1 MFLIQCHRTSSGEQE
16 MGMNPAYEASTSPEL
31 SDLNLAQRTVHGDD
45 KAFEIIMRRNNRA
58 LYRAARSILLDDAD
72 AEDAVQEAYLR
83 AYRAMDKFH
92 GESKL
97 TTWLT
102 RIVINEALQKMR
114 KRKQE
119 TGTVS
124 LENVVD
130 LEMHLD
136 RANEGKSSPAG
147 PETAAMRAQTR
158 KLLEHK
164 IDQLPS
170 AFRTVFI
177 LRALEEMTVEETA
190 SCIGITEATVRT
202 RFFRAKGLL
211 RESLAREIDLVF
223 EDAFA
228 FAGERCDRIVSTV
241 LERIECLHASRGT
254 PDS

>member
-1 MFLIQCHRTSSGEQE
+1 
-16 MGMNPAYEASTSPEL
+16 MGVNPAYEATNTEPAL
-31 SDLNLAQRTVHGDD
+31 SDIALVQQAVRGDD

-58 LYRAARSILLDDAD
+58 LYRAARSILQNDAE

-83 AYRAMDKFH
+83 AYQALDKFH
-92 GESKL
+92 GESRL

-102 RIVINEALQKMR
+102 RIVINEALQKLR
-114 KRKQE
+114 KHKQE
-119 TGTVS
+119 AGTVS

-136 RANEGKSSPAG
+136 TASSGKTAPDG

-158 KLLEHK
+158 KLLENK

-177 LRALEEMTVEETA
+177 LRALEEMSVEETA
-190 SCIGITEATVRT
+190 SCVGITEATVRT
-202 RFFRAKGLL
+202 RFFRAKSLL
-211 RESLAREIDLVF
+211 RESLAKEIDMVF

-228 FAGERCDRIVSTV
+228 FAGDRCDRIVGNV
-241 LERIECLHASRGT
+241 LERIRRLRT
-254 PDS
+254 NI

>member
-1 MFLIQCHRTSSGEQE
+1 MVV
-16 MGMNPAYEASTSPEL
+16 NPTHEGVASPEL
-31 SDLNLAQRTVHGDD
+31 SDLALVQRTMRGDD

-58 LYRAARSILLDDAD
+58 LYRAARSILQDDAE

-83 AYRAMDKFH
+83 AYRALDSFH

-119 TGTVS
+119 MGTIS
-124 LENVVD
+124 LENVVN

-136 RANEGKSSPAG
+136 TANEGKASPED

-177 LRALEEMTVEETA
+177 LRALEEMSVEETA

-202 RFFRAKGLL
+202 RFFRAKSLL
-211 RESLAREIDLVF
+211 RESLAKEIDVVF

-241 LERIECLHASRGT
+241 LERIKCLHARR
-254 PDS
+254 PEQDP

>member
-1 MFLIQCHRTSSGEQE
+1 MPSEEQE
-16 MGMNPAYEASTSPEL
+16 IAMNPAYEAAPTSEVSDPE
-31 SDLNLAQRTVHGDD
+31 LAQRAAHGDD
-45 KAFEIIMRRNNRA
+45 KAFEIIMRRNNRV
-58 LYRAARSILLDDAD
+58 LYRTARSILLDDAD
-72 AEDAVQEAYLR
+72 AEDAVQEAYLK
-83 AYRAMDKFH
+83 AYRAMDRFH

-102 RIVINEALQKMR
+102 RIVINEALQKLR
-114 KRKQE
+114 NRKQE

-130 LEMHLD
+130 LEMHVD
-136 RANEGKSSPAG
+136 IANEGKSGPVG

-170 AFRTVFI
+170 AFHTVFI
-177 LRALEEMTVEETA
+177 LRALEEMSVEETA

-202 RFFRAKGLL
+202 RFFRAKSLL
-211 RESLAREIDLVF
+211 RESLAKEIDMVF

-241 LERIECLHASRGT
+241 LERIRRLRADREMPHL
-254 PDS
+254 

>member
-1 MFLIQCHRTSSGEQE
+1 
-16 MGMNPAYEASTSPEL
+16 MGLNPACEAAAAPEL
-31 SDLNLAQRTVHGDD
+31 SDFDLAQRTARGDS

-58 LYRAARSILLDDAD
+58 LFRAARSILLDDAE

-83 AYRAMDKFH
+83 AYQAMNKFQ
-92 GESKL
+92 GESRL

-136 RANEGKSSPAG
+136 IANAGKTGPDG
-147 PETAAMRAQTR
+147 PEAAAMRAQTR

-164 IDQLPS
+164 IDRLPA

-177 LRALEEMTVEETA
+177 LRALEEMSVEETA
-190 SCIGITEATVRT
+190 SCVGISEATVRT

-211 RESLAREIDLVF
+211 RESLAKEIDVVF
-223 EDAFA
+223 EEAFA
-228 FAGERCDRIVSTV
+228 FAGERCDRIVNTV
-241 LERIECLHASRGT
+241 LERIKSLRSGH
-254 PDS
+254 

>member
-1 MFLIQCHRTSSGEQE
+1 
-16 MGMNPAYEASTSPEL
+16 MNPAYDAAPTPEL
-31 SDLNLAQRTVHGDD
+31 SDPELAQRAARGDD

-58 LYRAARSILLDDAD
+58 LYRTARSILLDDAD
-72 AEDAVQEAYLR
+72 AEDAVQEAYLK
-83 AYRAMDKFH
+83 AYRAMGRFH

-102 RIVINEALQKMR
+102 RIVINEALQKLR
-114 KRKQE
+114 NRKQE

-130 LEMHLD
+130 LEMHID
-136 RANEGKSSPAG
+136 TANEGKPGPVG

-177 LRALEEMTVEETA
+177 LRALEEMSVEETA

-202 RFFRAKGLL
+202 RFFRAKSLL
-211 RESLAREIDLVF
+211 RESLAKEIDLVF

-241 LERIECLHASRGT
+241 LERIERLRAGC
-254 PDS
+254 

>member
-1 MFLIQCHRTSSGEQE
+1 MVV
-16 MGMNPAYEASTSPEL
+16 NPTPEGVAAPEL
-31 SDLNLAQRTVHGDD
+31 SDLALVQRTMRGDD

-58 LYRAARSILLDDAD
+58 LYRAARSILQDDAE

-83 AYRAMDKFH
+83 AYRALDSFQ

-119 TGTVS
+119 MGTIS
-124 LENVVD
+124 LENVVN

-136 RANEGKSSPAG
+136 TANEGKVSPDN
-147 PETAAMRAQTR
+147 PEAAAMRGQTR

-177 LRALEEMTVEETA
+177 LRALEEMSVEETA

-202 RFFRAKGLL
+202 RFFRAKSLL
-211 RESLAREIDLVF
+211 RESLAKEIDVVF

-241 LERIECLHASRGT
+241 LARIKCLHARRKEQ
-254 PDS
+254 DL

>member
-1 MFLIQCHRTSSGEQE
+1 
-16 MGMNPAYEASTSPEL
+16 MNPVYEAAPTSEL
-31 SDLNLAQRTVHGDD
+31 SDLELAQRAARGDD
-45 KAFEIIMRRNNRA
+45 KAFEIIMRRNNRV
-58 LYRAARSILLDDAD
+58 LYRTARSILLNDAD

-83 AYRAMDKFH
+83 AYRAMDRFH

-114 KRKQE
+114 SRKQE

-136 RANEGKSSPAG
+136 IAHEGNTGPAG
-147 PETAAMRAQTR
+147 PETAAMRGQTR

-177 LRALEEMTVEETA
+177 LRALEEMSVEETA
-190 SCIGITEATVRT
+190 SCLGIAEATVRT
-202 RFFRAKGLL
+202 RFFRAKSLL
-211 RESLAREIDLVF
+211 RESLAKEIDLVF

-228 FAGERCDRIVSTV
+228 FAGERCDRIVSNV
-241 LERIECLHASRGT
+241 LERIKRLRADC
-254 PDS
+254 

>member
-1 MFLIQCHRTSSGEQE
+1 MIL
-16 MGMNPAYEASTSPEL
+16 NPLHEEAASPEWPDIAL
-31 SDLNLAQRTVHGDD
+31 VQQALRGDD
-45 KAFEIIMRRNNRA
+45 SAFEIIMRRNNRA
-58 LYRAARSILLDDAD
+58 LYRAARSILQDDAE

-83 AYRAMDKFH
+83 AYRGMDKFQ
-92 GESKL
+92 GESRL

-119 TGTVS
+119 TSTVA
-124 LENVVD
+124 LENVVN

-136 RANEGKSSPAG
+136 IAG
-147 PETAAMRAQTR
+147 DSKVELNSPETAAVRSQTR

-164 IDQLPS
+164 IDQLPA

-177 LRALEEMTVEETA
+177 LRALEEMSVEETA

-211 RESLAREIDLVF
+211 RESLAKEIDRVF

-228 FAGERCDRIVSTV
+228 FAGERCDRIVGTV
-241 LERIECLHASRGT
+241 LERIRNHYLRHNEQD
-254 PDS
+254 P

>member
-1 MFLIQCHRTSSGEQE
+1 
-16 MGMNPAYEASTSPEL
+16 MNPAYEAAPTPEL
-31 SDLNLAQRTVHGDD
+31 SDLELAQRAAHGDD

-58 LYRAARSILLDDAD
+58 LYRTARSILLDDAD
-72 AEDAVQEAYLR
+72 AEDAVQEAYIK
-83 AYRAMDKFH
+83 AYRAMDRFH

-114 KRKQE
+114 NRKQE

-130 LEMHLD
+130 LEMHID
-136 RANEGKSSPAG
+136 TANEGKSDPVG

-177 LRALEEMTVEETA
+177 LRALEEMSVEETA
-190 SCIGITEATVRT
+190 SCLGITEATVRT
-202 RFFRAKGLL
+202 RFFRAKSLL
-211 RESLAREIDLVF
+211 RESLAKEIDMVF

-241 LERIECLHASRGT
+241 LERIRRLRADGETSHL
-254 PDS
+254 

>member
-1 MFLIQCHRTSSGEQE
+1 
-16 MGMNPAYEASTSPEL
+16 MGLNLAYEATTEAVL
-31 SDLNLAQRTVHGDD
+31 SDRALVQRTMRGDD
-45 KAFEIIMRRNNRA
+45 KAFEIIMRQNNCA
-58 LYRAARSILLDDAD
+58 LYRAARSILQDDAE

-83 AYRAMDKFH
+83 AYRALDSFQ

-114 KRKQE
+114 KRKHE

-136 RANEGKSSPAG
+136 TANEGKVSPDN
-147 PETAAMRAQTR
+147 PEAAAIRGQTR
-158 KLLEHK
+158 KLLENK

-177 LRALEEMTVEETA
+177 LRALEEMSVEETA

-202 RFFRAKGLL
+202 RFFRAKSLL
-211 RESLAREIDLVF
+211 RESLAKEIDVVF
-223 EDAFA
+223 ENAFA

-241 LERIECLHASRGT
+241 LERIKSLHAGR
-254 PDS
+254 PE